1 MISQLVD
8 NKATKFQRYTRVF
21 EVQGREDVG
30 VFNSFSIV
38 CERIVCCAGT
48 SLAELMDT
56 MFKMYWVFQMHYPL
70 PPDLQVFMKFLQSVY
85 TIVYANERM
94 PNRVSELR
102 NIQQL
107 QQKQFVWKA
116 LPFVEVAWI
125 PYVLR
130 NLAW

>member
-1 MISQLVD
+1 MLCWNVIS
-8 NKATKFQRYTRVF
+8 RVHGHH
-21 EVQGREDVG
+21 VQDVLG
-30 VFNSFSIV
+30 FSN
-38 CERIVCCAGT
+38 E
-48 SLAELMDT
+48 
-56 MFKMYWVFQMHYPL
+56 L
-70 PPDLQVFMKFLQSVY
+70 PPGLQVFMKFLQSVY
-85 TIVYANERM
+85 KIVYANERM